1 MVNSSALPAGSL
13 KILLVE
19 DSSTSAMLVQNVL
32 VSEGADSVH
41 GKFSLTHCTTLGEA
55 TEHLKQEDFDLIL
68 LDLTL
73 PDSSGLETLSRVR
86 TATPDIAVVV
96 LTATDDESIG
106 LEALQIGAQ
115 DYLIKDETYP
125 KLLKRS
131 VSYARERFLIEKSL
145 RDARDKS
152 DTANKAKSN
161 FLASMSHEFRTPMN
175 AILGFGQMLTYNKA
189 SPLDQTQQEY
199 VDIILRS
206 GEHLLDLINDT
217 LDLAKIEA
225 GMAEIT
231 LEPINISTM
240 ISECIDL
247 VSPLAKK
254 RSIIISTNAS
264 DSAQTQVLADDTRL
278 KQVLINLLS
287 NGIKYNKE
295 NGNLSIN
302 IKQTDNGYVR
312 IDVTDSGKGIA
323 AENFDKV
330 FIAFTRLEAENS
342 EIEGTGVGLAVTKE
356 LVERMGGAIGL
367 KSTVGEGSTFWIEI
381 PTDTSNQSNTKST
394 NKKASSMDYSA
405 VGYSLLYVEDNPAN
419 RMLIEKVINRVDGAK
434 FISAET
440 AEEGIKI
447 AQEKNPDIIIMDIN
461 LPGMNGIEALK
472 ILHSMEETKH
482 IPVIALSANAMP
494 HDIERGMKVGFVR
507 YLTKPIDINMFLKAV
522 DGALKTANWSN

>member
-1 MVNSSALPAGSL
+1 MSNSGNLPSGSL
-13 KILLVE
+13 NILLVE
-19 DSSTSAMLVQNVL
+19 DSSTSAMLVHSVL
-32 VSEGADSVH
+32 EGGDEVH
-41 GKFSLTHCTTLGEA
+41 GKFAITHCKTLAEA
-55 TEHLKQEDFDLIL
+55 ISFLKKEGFDLVL

-86 TATPDIAVVV
+86 TAAPDIAIVV

-131 VSYARERFLIEKSL
+131 VSYAKERFLIEKSL
-145 RDARDKS
+145 RNARDKS
-152 DTANKAKSN
+152 DTANQAKSN

-225 GMAEIT
+225 GIAEII
-231 LEPINISTM
+231 LESLDIASLIN
-240 ISECIDL
+240 ECISL

-254 RSIIISTNAS
+254 RSITISIDAS
-264 DSAQTQVLADDTRL
+264 GAAPMQVLADGTRL
-278 KQVLINLLS
+278 KQVLINLFS
-287 NGIKYNKE
+287 NGIKYNNE
-295 NGNLSIN
+295 NGKLSITASQAGN
-302 IKQTDNGYVR
+302 DWVR
-312 IDVTDSGKGIA
+312 VNVTDSGNGIA
-323 AENFDKV
+323 AENFEKIFV
-330 FIAFTRLEAENS
+330 AFSRLESESS
-342 EIEGTGVGLAVTKE
+342 EIEGTGIGLAVTKE
-356 LVERMGGAIGL
+356 LVERMGGKIGL
-367 KSTVGEGSTFWIEI
+367 ESTVGKGSTFWIEL
-381 PTDTSNQSNTKST
+381 PVCMTEPAQKKDGGKKSN
-394 NKKASSMDYSA
+394 SMDYSA
-405 VGYSLLYVEDNPAN
+405 VGYSLLYVEDSLAN
-419 RMLIEKVINRVDGAK
+419 KMLIEKVISRVEGAK
-434 FISAET
+434 FIWAET

-447 AQEKNPDIIIMDIN
+447 AQDKNPDIIIMDIN

-472 ILHSMEETKH
+472 ILQSMEETKN
-482 IPVIALSANAMP
+482 IPVVALSANAMP

>member
-1 MVNSSALPAGSL
+1 MNNSTTPSSGSL

-19 DSSTSAMLVQNVL
+19 DSSTSAMLVHNVL
-32 VSEGADSVH
+32 EGGDDVH
-41 GKFSLTHCTTLGEA
+41 GKFALTHCKTLGEA
-55 TEHLKQEDFDLIL
+55 VKCLKKEEFDLIL

-73 PDSSGLETLSRVR
+73 PDSSGLETLSRMR
-86 TATPDIAVVV
+86 TAVPDIAVVV

-106 LEALQIGAQ
+106 LEALQTGAQ

-145 RDARDKS
+145 RNARDKA
-152 DTANKAKSN
+152 DTANKAKSD

-189 SPLDQTQQEY
+189 SPLDPTQQEY

-231 LEPINISTM
+231 LEPINIAGL

-254 RSIIISTNAS
+254 RSITISTNAAGS
-264 DSAQTQVLADDTRL
+264 DFGRVLADETRL
-278 KQVLINLLS
+278 KQVLINLFS
-287 NGIKYNKE
+287 NGIKYNNENGSLTVTVKQVNGDWVRVDVADTGNGIAKE
-295 NGNLSIN
+295 NF
-302 IKQTDNGYVR
+302 
-312 IDVTDSGKGIA
+312 
-323 AENFDKV
+323 EKV
-330 FIAFTRLEAENS
+330 FVAFARLEAESS

-356 LVERMGGAIGL
+356 LVERMGGTIGL
-367 KSTVGEGSTFWIEI
+367 ESTVGKGTTFWIEM
-381 PTDTSNQSNTKST
+381 PTDTTDSAAKKSEG
-394 NKKASSMDYSA
+394 KKSGSMDYSA
-405 VGYSLLYVEDNPAN
+405 KGYSLLYVEDNPAN
-419 RMLIEKVINRVDGAK
+419 KMLIEKVISRVEGAK
-434 FISAET
+434 FIWAET

-447 AQEKNPDIIIMDIN
+447 AQEESPDIIIMDIN
-461 LPGMNGIEALK
+461 LPGMSGIEALK
-472 ILHSMEETKH
+472 ILQSMEETKH

-494 HDIERGMKVGFVR
+494 NDIERGMKAGFVR
-507 YLTKPIDINMFLKAV
+507 YLTKPIDINMFLKSV